1 MTQSTL
7 RLITSRP
14 KEKVESTVP
23 RLSFTLSQWELVGTD
38 REQPGR
44 EDEEKEES
52 PERRRNEKGAISQ
65 KVPRPCLRPG
75 PAYTPV
81 GGVLENRPRLALAG
95 PHPQDPCGVPGSRP
109 AGTCSSC
116 GATSS
121 TVAALSSAM
130 IVAASDPRRES
141 VAESAL
147 EPS

>member
-1 MTQSTL
+1 
-7 RLITSRP
+7 
-14 KEKVESTVP
+14 VP

-65 KVPRPCLRPG
+65 KVRRPCLRPG
-75 PAYTPV
+75 PAYIPV

-95 PHPQDPCGVPGSRP
+95 PHPQDSCGVPGSHP

-121 TVAALSSAM
+121 TAAALSSAM